1 MNETDIRYLAE
12 HLMLTGVGSLNRRDR
27 HTLERLMARLSE
39 RQGDRPDETIG
50 PTLGERLAD
59 RVAEFGGSWTFIGLF
74 AAVLVGWTLLN
85 SDVLGA
91 KAFDP
96 YPYVFLNLLLSMLA
110 AIQAPIIMMSQN
122 RQAARDRIAAARDYE
137 TNLRAERKI
146 DELIALLRE
155 RQHSA

>member
-1 MNETDIRYLAE
+1 MKEADIRYLAE
-12 HLMLTGVGSLNRRDR
+12 HLMLTGVGSLTRRDR
-27 HTLERLMARLSE
+27 HTLERLLARLNE
-39 RQGDRPDETIG
+39 RQGERPDETIG
-50 PTLGERLAD
+50 PSFGERLAD

-74 AAVLVGWTLLN
+74 AAALVGWALLN
-85 SDVLGA
+85 TDVLGA

-137 TNLRAERKI
+137 TNMRAERKI
-146 DELIALLRE
+146 DDLIALLRE
-155 RQHSA
+155 RQTSA

>member
-1 MNETDIRYLAE
+1 MKEADMRYLAE

-27 HTLERLMARLSE
+27 QALERLLARLDE
-39 RQGDRPDETIG
+39 RQGDRPDATLR
-50 PTLGERLAD
+50 PTMGERLAD

-74 AAVLVGWTLLN
+74 AATLVGWALLN
-85 SDVLGA
+85 TDVLGA
-91 KAFDP
+91 AAFDP

-110 AIQAPIIMMSQN
+110 AVQAPIIMMSQN

-146 DELIALLRE
+146 DELIRLLRE
-155 RQHSA
+155 RERAS

>member
-1 MNETDIRYLAE
+1 MNDTDIRYLAE

-27 HTLERLMARLSE
+27 HTLERLLKR
-39 RQGDRPDETIG
+39 
-50 PTLGERLAD
+50 LGETPGVRPAETTGLTPGERMAD
-59 RVAEFGGSWTFIGLF
+59 RVAEFGGSWTFIMLF
-74 AAVLVGWTLLN
+74 AATLIGWAVLNTDL
-85 SDVLGA
+85 LGA
-91 KAFDP
+91 AAFDP

-137 TNLRAERKI
+137 TNLRAEHKI

-155 RQHSA
+155 RGPG

>member
-1 MNETDIRYLAE
+1 MKEQDIRYLAE

-27 HTLERLMARLSE
+27 QTLERLLVRLGD
-39 RQGDRPDETIG
+39 RRRDRPDETLV

-59 RVAEFGGSWTFIGLF
+59 RVAEFGGSWTFIVLF
-74 AAVLVGWTLLN
+74 MAVLVGWALLN
-85 SDVLGA
+85 TDVLGA
-91 KAFDP
+91 SAFDP

-146 DELIALLRE
+146 DELIELLR
-155 RQHSA
+155 AKAGP

>member
-1 MNETDIRYLAE
+1 MQESDVRYLAE

-27 HTLERLMARLSE
+27 HALEQLLRRLDE
-39 RQGDRPDETIG
+39 RQGDRPSRTLG
-50 PTLGERLAD
+50 PTFGERLAD
-59 RVAEFGGSWTFIGLF
+59 RVAQFGGSWTFIALF
-74 AAVLVGWTLLN
+74 AAALAGWALLN
-85 SDVLGA
+85 TDVLGA
-91 KAFDP
+91 RAFDP

-146 DELIALLRE
+146 DELIALLRKRRHE
-155 RQHSA
+155 G

>member
-1 MNETDIRYLAE
+1 MNEADIRYLAE

-27 HTLERLMARLSE
+27 QTLERLLTRLNE
-39 RQGDRPDETIG
+39 RHGDRPDATIG

-74 AAVLVGWTLLN
+74 AAVLVGWALLN
-85 SDVLGA
+85 TDVLRA
-91 KAFDP
+91 SAFDP

-110 AIQAPIIMMSQN
+110 AIQAPVIMMSQN

-146 DELIALLRE
+146 DELIALLRN
-155 RQHSA
+155 RQRSA

>member
-1 MNETDIRYLAE
+1 MNEADIRYLAE

-27 HTLERLMARLSE
+27 QTLERLLTRLNE
-39 RQGDRPDETIG
+39 RQGDRPDETLG

-59 RVAEFGGSWTFIGLF
+59 RVAEFGGSWTFISLF
-74 AAVLVGWTLLN
+74 GAALVGWALLN
-85 SDVLGA
+85 TDVLGA
-91 KAFDP
+91 SAFDP

-155 RQHSA
+155 RQRSA

>member
-1 MNETDIRYLAE
+1 MEETDIRYLAE

-27 HTLERLMARLSE
+27 QTLERLLVRLNE
-39 RQGDRPDETIG
+39 RQGDRPAETVRL
-50 PTLGERLAD
+50 TFGERMAD
-59 RVAEFGGSWTFIGLF
+59 RVAEFGGSWTFISLF
-74 AAVLVGWTLLN
+74 MVVLIGWALLN
-85 SDVLGA
+85 TDVLGA
-91 KAFDP
+91 SAFDP

-146 DELIALLRE
+146 DELIGLLRSK
-155 RQHSA
+155 QGGA

>member
-1 MNETDIRYLAE
+1 MKEADLRYLAE

-27 HTLERLMARLSE
+27 QTLERLLTRLNE
-39 RQGDRPDETIG
+39 RQGDRPYETLR

-74 AAVLVGWTLLN
+74 AAALAGWALLN
-85 SDVLGA
+85 TDVLGGS
-91 KAFDP
+91 AFDP

-155 RQHSA
+155 RQRSR

>member
-1 MNETDIRYLAE
+1 MNDTDIRYLAE
-12 HLMLTGVGSLNRRDR
+12 HLMLTGIGSLNRRDR
-27 HTLERLMARLSE
+27 HALERLLKRIEEQPHEHLAE
-39 RQGDRPDETIG
+39 TTGVTIG
-50 PTLGERLAD
+50 ERMAD
-59 RVAEFGGSWTFIGLF
+59 RVAQFGGSWTFIGMF
-74 AAVLVGWTLLN
+74 CAVLVGWALIYTE
-85 SDVLGA
+85 VLGG

-155 RQHSA
+155 RR

>member
-1 MNETDIRYLAE
+1 MEETDIRYLAE

-27 HTLERLMARLSE
+27 HTLERLLVRLNE
-39 RQGDRPDETIG
+39 RQGDRPDETVRQ
-50 PTLGERLAD
+50 TFGERMAD
-59 RVAEFGGSWTFIGLF
+59 RVAEFGGSWTFISLF
-74 AAVLVGWTLLN
+74 MVVLIGWALLN
-85 SDVLGA
+85 TDVLGA
-91 KAFDP
+91 SAFDP

-146 DELIALLRE
+146 DELIGLLRSK
-155 RQHSA
+155 QGGA

>member
-1 MNETDIRYLAE
+1 MKEADIRYLAE

-27 HTLERLMARLSE
+27 QTLDRLLTRLNE
-39 RQGDRPDETIG
+39 RQGDRPDATLG

-59 RVAEFGGSWTFIGLF
+59 RVAEFGGSWSFISLF
-74 AAVLVGWTLLN
+74 AAVLVGWALLN
-85 SDVLGA
+85 TDVLGA
-91 KAFDP
+91 SAFDP

-110 AIQAPIIMMSQN
+110 AIQAPVIMMSQN

-146 DELIALLRE
+146 DALIALLRE
-155 RQHSA
+155 RQRSA